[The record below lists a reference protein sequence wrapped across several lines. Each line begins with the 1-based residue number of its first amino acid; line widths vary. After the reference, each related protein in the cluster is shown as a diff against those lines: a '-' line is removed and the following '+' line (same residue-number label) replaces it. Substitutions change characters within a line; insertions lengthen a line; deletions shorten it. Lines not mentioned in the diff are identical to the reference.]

1 MSAGDF
7 RFLTVGWEP
16 RLIERLWAAIGVEPG
31 IRVSHLLHP
40 RVSPQDWAI
49 TPPGFD
55 VDYFRKGS
63 QTPRMPEPDRAL
75 LASIE
80 ADDVPTIHNM
90 ILGDR
95 VVSKLPYEEALSYAT
110 YLAMRL
116 REVYESTRPDAV
128 ISGFDGLHA
137 GISMGV
143 ARRMGIPWFVMHF
156 SVIPAGLAC
165 FCDRLSPAA
174 RVPLSPAPDRDALR
188 AQAKAALERFET
200 RELRA
205 PAYLAPPLRPV
216 VDTIRRL
223 PARVAAVRRIRRSS
237 TEQDYLRYTDVP
249 ARYSLAAATAL
260 IRNTARAHRIT
271 ASIDALDEPPGA
283 PFVLFGLHRQ
293 PESSTDVWAPFFSNQ
308 LWVIELLS
316 RSIPATHRLLVKV
329 HKSDAANYSAAQF
342 DRMLSLPGVQLV
354 RPFADARRFI
364 ERADLVV
371 AIQGTMGL
379 EAALLGKPVIML
391 GNSPVTR
398 FPSVAGIGPL
408 IDLPSL
414 VRRKLADPP
423 PARGEIIEAFADYLA
438 PFRPASHNDW
448 NSAGD
453 PGEPARFA
461 RLFMALRQHLTAGYA
476 IPSAGRT

>member
-1 MSAGDF
+1 MSGSDF
-7 RFLTVGWEP
+7 RFLTVGWD
-16 RLIERLWAAIGVEPG
+16 RGLVERLWSGIGADLK
-31 IRVSHLLHP
+31 IRASHLLHP
-40 RVSPQDWAI
+40 RLSPQECPGVAPGGDVHFFRAAQSS
-49 TPPGFD
+49 PP
-55 VDYFRKGS
+55 
-63 QTPRMPEPDRAL
+63 MPAPDRAL

-80 ADDVPTIHNM
+80 GEDVPTIHNM

-95 VVSKLPYEEALSYAT
+95 VVSKLPHDEALSYAT

-116 REVYESTRPDAV
+116 SEVYESTRPDAI

-137 GISMGV
+137 GISLGV

-188 AQAKAALERFET
+188 AQAQVVLERFEA

-260 IRNTARAHRIT
+260 IRNSARAHRIT
-271 ASIDALDEPPGA
+271 ASLDALDEPPA
-283 PFVLFGLHRQ
+283 ARFVLFGLHRQ

-342 DRMLSLPGVQLV
+342 DRMRSLPGVQLV

-391 GNSPVTR
+391 GDSPVTR
-398 FPSVAGIGPL
+398 FPSATGIGPL

-414 VRRKLADPP
+414 IRRKLADPP
-423 PARGEIIEAFADYLA
+423 PGRGEIIEAFADYLS

-461 RLFMALRQHLTAGYA
+461 GLFMALRRHLSAGSA
-476 IPSAGRT
+476 QSPAGRT